1 VKKLPVNGQAIAGN
15 VLPVRAS
22 HPEPIPVVAVLEG

>member
-1 VKKLPVNGQAIAGN
+1 VKKLLMNGRAIAGN

-22 HPEPIPVVAVLEG
+22 HPKPIHVVAVLEG

>member
-1 VKKLPVNGQAIAGN
+1 MNGRAIAGN

-22 HPEPIPVVAVLEG
+22 HPEPIHVVAVLEG